1 MLPATGKLI
10 HPMSIL
16 RDFPLKRLFASAFF
30 AVGLPHLQAQS
41 LETTPVGGIVV
52 NVPAN
57 TTTATVTAFSLPLI
71 RSAVW
76 HGPATAVSG
85 ATLSVALSSATAAI
99 VNATPHF
106 IQIQTGPS
114 AGRLIDVSAA
124 SAGSITLYESATPY
138 VAAGNKISIRPHA
151 TLGGLLGETNQ
162 AGLLGG
168 VSDEVADEVLLS
180 PAFPDP
186 FAKFYFN
193 TTREGWRMSTDAD
206 QEQAGVIFYTGEEVT
221 LVRKGTE
228 PLSLIFTGE
237 VPLSPLLKDLAING
251 PEIGAGLSQ
260 SFKAWLVAH
269 DLPVS
274 SGTRGDPD
282 ADGVDN
288 LREYAFG
295 TDPVDNTSGPGGLV
309 YTGSVLGGGT
319 LDENGQPVSR
329 VESTVFGRAARML
342 FIRRTDTL
350 TGDLAYVVQFTSDNI
365 TWVDSSDT
373 PVVLASDNLFKVV
386 AVPLPAITAG
396 KRTRGFRV
404 VPSLLP

>member
-1 MLPATGKLI
+1 
-10 HPMSIL
+10 
-16 RDFPLKRLFASAFF
+16 
-30 AVGLPHLQAQS
+30 
-41 LETTPVGGIVV
+41 
-52 NVPAN
+52 
-57 TTTATVTAFSLPLI
+57 
-71 RSAVW
+71 
-76 HGPATAVSG
+76 
-85 ATLSVALSSATAAI
+85 
-99 VNATPHF
+99 
-106 IQIQTGPS
+106 
-114 AGRLIDVSAA
+114 
-124 SAGSITLYESATPY
+124 
-138 VAAGNKISIRPHA
+138 
-151 TLGGLLGETNQ
+151 
-162 AGLLGG
+162 
-168 VSDEVADEVLLS
+168 
-180 PAFPDP
+180 
-186 FAKFYFN
+186 
-193 TTREGWRMSTDAD
+193 MSTNAD